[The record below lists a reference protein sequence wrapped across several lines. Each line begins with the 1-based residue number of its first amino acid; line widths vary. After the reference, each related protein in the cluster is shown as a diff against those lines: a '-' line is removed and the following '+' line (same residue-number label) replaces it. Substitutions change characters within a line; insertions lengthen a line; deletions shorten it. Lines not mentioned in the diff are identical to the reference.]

1 MAEGLMNHFFG
12 DRYRASSAGT
22 EATRVN
28 PFAIRVLEEIGV
40 DISAHRSKAV
50 EEFRGERFDTVV
62 TVCDSA
68 RESCPFF
75 PGKRVIHRSFRDP
88 SHTEGS
94 DEELLH
100 AFREVRDEILAWLEE
115 FSKERT

>member
-1 MAEGLMNHFFG
+1 MAEGLMNHFLG
-12 DRYRASSAGT
+12 DRYRAASAGI

-28 PFAIRVLEEIGV
+28 PLAVRVLEEIGI
-40 DISAHRSKAV
+40 DMSTHRSKSV

-88 SHTEGS
+88 SHTERS
-94 DEELLH
+94 DEEVLH
-100 AFREVRDEILAWLEE
+100 AFRETRDEIRAWLEE
-115 FSKERT
+115 EFP